1 MNNFEN
7 YNVYKEVSYEGQE
20 VIGTRFVLTEKPN
33 GDIKARLV
41 VKGFEEESSSTD
53 SPTVSRDTFKVFCA
67 LSANEKWNV
76 EASDVRSAF
85 LQADKLDR
93 EVFIE
98 PPLERKKEGI
108 VWQLIRPVYGL
119 KDAARKWFES
129 TVKTLTKLGMTQ
141 CYNDCC
147 LFYYRHK
154 NKLSGLILFHVDNFL
169 SSGTEEFHKNVIVE
183 LRKTYQF
190 GKISSERFVFTG
202 LQFYQNK
209 EKEIFIDQFEYADR
223 MELFNMTINTQKIS

>member
-1 MNNFEN
+1 
-7 YNVYKEVSYEGQE
+7 
-20 VIGTRFVLTEKPN
+20 
-33 GDIKARLV
+33 
-41 VKGFEEESSSTD
+41 
-53 SPTVSRDTFKVFCA
+53 
-67 LSANEKWNV
+67 
-76 EASDVRSAF
+76 
-85 LQADKLDR
+85 
-93 EVFIE
+93 
-98 PPLERKKEGI
+98 
-108 VWQLIRPVYGL
+108 
-119 KDAARKWFES
+119 
-129 TVKTLTKLGMTQ
+129 MTQ

-154 NKLSGLILFHVDNFL
+154 NKLSGLILFHVDDFL

-223 MELFNMTINTQKIS
+223 MELFQYDNQHPENILNKAENKYIRKSTGQLNWLASQTRPDLCFDSLNLSVCLNKATNKDAKYSTKVVKRAKEERFQIKFSHLGPIEDLHLELFADASLGNIEYNLETKSVM